1 MSLSMVANVE
11 GRGGFYPGSGKL
23 YSDVNHWVSTG
34 FFRPSIPAP
43 MSASKEVKPEEIKPD
58 KVKYEELPCWCSKVH
73 CWHVKFLRIVK
84 TEEVKHEEIKPEE
97 IKPEKVQPE
106 KVPCPY
112 CAVGAVHCNHRIL
125 QTRFFRPSIPAP
137 ISTSEE
143 VTPEKVTPED
153 LKPKEKIARAEKVK
167 PEQVEPEEVTP
178 EEASSSSLV
187 LDCFQLVEYKLRQE
201 LTKLDGNRQS
211 QGLRFTEPAQPF
223 EAYKSQG
230 QICLESVA
238 AEEPSKQHLLEQPAT
253 YLNSLYLISG
263 QSNLRSQLSFLA
275 LWLSRTPLLCS
286 ISSCPSSYLTSAT
299 SCTSLQAHCSKPRDL
314 HSYSCSSY
322 LPANRNKHPHPMF
335 STVTMS
341 NKLL

>member
-43 MSASKEVKPEEIKPD
+43 MSASKEVKPEEINPEEVKSEEVKPEEIKPE

-153 LKPKEKIARAEKVK
+153 LKPKEKIARAEEVK
-167 PEQVEPEEVTP
+167 PEQVELEEVTP

-187 LDCFQLVEYKLRQE
+187 LDCFQLVEDKLRQDLIE
-201 LTKLDGNRQS
+201 VESGRQS
-211 QGLRFTEPAQPF
+211 QGSGDKESAQPLW
-223 EAYKSQG
+223 AYKSQVKHYSW
-230 QICLESVA
+230 SVQ
-238 AEEPSKQHLLEQPAT
+238 EERPSKQHLLEQPAT
-253 YLNSLYLISG
+253 HLKSLGVISG
-263 QSNLRSQLSFLA
+263 PSERGLRCGAVYHPLYSN
-275 LWLSRTPLLCS
+275 
-286 ISSCPSSYLTSAT
+286 
-299 SCTSLQAHCSKPRDL
+299 
-314 HSYSCSSY
+314 
-322 LPANRNKHPHPMF
+322 
-335 STVTMS
+335 
-341 NKLL
+341 